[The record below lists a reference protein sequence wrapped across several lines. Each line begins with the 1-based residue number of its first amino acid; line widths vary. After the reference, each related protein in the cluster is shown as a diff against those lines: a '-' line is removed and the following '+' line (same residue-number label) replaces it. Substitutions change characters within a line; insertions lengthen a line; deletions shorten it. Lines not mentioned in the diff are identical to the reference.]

1 VDNVLGSNDA
11 LSAVVTG
18 LGVATIVAGV
28 VVVVCAVFVV
38 AERVRN
44 HRSAPQA
51 PATSAGQAAATL
63 PPTVRPTMTAVPP
76 PGAQGP
82 RPALPVGAEAALQA
96 IVELGSDPRTV
107 VVTHRDPTGEI
118 RLHPL
123 PTGNAAPAARPDLAR
138 SA

>member
-1 VDNVLGSNDA
+1 MDNVLGSNDA

-38 AERVRN
+38 AERLRQ
-44 HRSAPQA
+44 RRTSGALAAPVTELRTA
-51 PATSAGQAAATL
+51 GGNTSDTGNA
-63 PPTVRPTMTAVPP
+63 
-76 PGAQGP
+76 
-82 RPALPVGAEAALQA
+82 RPALPVGAEAALQS
-96 IVELGSDPRTV
+96 IVELGGDPRNV

-118 RLHPL
+118 RLHPV
-123 PTGNAAPAARPDLAR
+123 PAADTNGPAATPRNLAR

>member
-1 VDNVLGSNDA
+1 MDNVLGSNDA

-18 LGVATIVAGV
+18 LGVATIAAGV

-44 HRSAPQA
+44 RRSAPQA
-51 PATSAGQAAATL
+51 PSTSAGQAAAT
-63 PPTVRPTMTAVPP
+63 PEPMVRPSMTAVPP
-76 PGAQGP
+76 PSPEGAL
-82 RPALPVGAEAALQA
+82 PALPVGAEAALQA
-96 IVELGSDPRTV
+96 IVELGGDPRNV

-118 RLHPL
+118 RLRPL
-123 PTGNAAPAARPDLAR
+123 PTGNPDPAARPDLAR